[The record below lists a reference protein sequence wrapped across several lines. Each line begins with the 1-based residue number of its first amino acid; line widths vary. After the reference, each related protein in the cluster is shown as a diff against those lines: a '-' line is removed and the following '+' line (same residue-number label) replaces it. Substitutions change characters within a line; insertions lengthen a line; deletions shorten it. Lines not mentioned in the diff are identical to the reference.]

1 MAGLFSS
8 PSPPS
13 PPPAPSLQDKSV
25 QEAAADAVRRRQ
37 RAKGFRSTIL
47 NDQFLQLGGLKTT
60 MGS

>member
-8 PSPPS
+8 PSVPS
-13 PPPAPSLQDKSV
+13 VKPVDNKAVEQ
-25 QEAAADAVRRRQ
+25 AAAEALARRQ

-47 NDQFLQLGGLKTT
+47 NDQFMQPGGLKTT